1 MITAIVFIHTD
12 VAVISETAAQI
23 ANISGV
29 SEVYSVT
36 GGIDLVTI
44 LKVDQLSDVAKLV
57 TEQINRITGVMDTET
72 HVAFQT
78 FSQADLESGFSIGD

>member
-12 VAVISETAAQI
+12 VAAISETATQI

-36 GGIDLVTI
+36 GGIDLVAI
-44 LKVDQLSDVAKLV
+44 LRVDQLTDVAKLV
-57 TEQINRITGVMDTET
+57 TEQINQIPGVIDTET